1 MLYIIYLV
9 HATIYNNLVMGNI
22 WEEVSLEIAKQRKT
36 FTQKQK
42 ITLMGKIFY
51 NEELSI
57 TLLTHVLLQ
66 DIILISI

>member
-1 MLYIIYLV
+1 
-9 HATIYNNLVMGNI
+9 MGNN
-22 WEEVSLEIAKQRKT
+22 WEELSLQIAKQRKT

-42 ITLMGKIFY
+42 MTLMGKIFY

-57 TLLTHVLLQ
+57 TLLTHVLLK